1 MTVVNTNK
9 EIKLMLIRELY
20 CVQYLRV
27 NFVHLPQTTPC
38 LICICDLCIF
48 FLFTSLNLFIHLTMN
63 LLSTYL
69 KLDTSLK
76 N

>member
-9 EIKLMLIRELY
+9 EKEFMLIRELY

-27 NFVHLPQTTPC
+27 NFVHLPQTMPC

-48 FLFTSLNLFIHLTMN
+48 LFVYLFKLIHSFNTEFIE
-63 LLSTYL
+63 YL
-69 KLDTSLK
+69 FKAR